1 MITQR
6 FFSQKPSRAGLQ
18 APGSALPPRIYSYGT
33 FRGKKSPALSPA
45 LSPIM
50 AIDRKRNLR
59 HRVGLYILRS
69 PRLAACVA
77 GRRAPAGRRQLARLL
92 P

>member
-1 MITQR
+1 MITKR

-18 APGSALPPRIYSYGT
+18 APGSALPPRIYGT

-50 AIDRKRNLR
+50 AIDRNRARGKE
-59 HRVGLYILRS
+59 
-69 PRLAACVA
+69 AAGPVAAVTGCVA
-77 GRRAPAGRRQLARLL
+77 GARWRRAGAVC
-92 P
+92 

>member
-18 APGSALPPRIYSYGT
+18 ARGSALPPRIYGT

>member
-1 MITQR
+1 MITKR

-18 APGSALPPRIYSYGT
+18 ALAAHCPPRIYGT